1 MGKTLRHDEEVS
13 FKGVLLQGKTN
24 KQMSL
29 QNETKLSLRGWLCK

>member
-1 MGKTLRHDEEVS
+1 MEKKLKHDEEVS
-13 FKGVLLQGKTN
+13 FTGVLLQGKN